1 MLFFY
6 GAAPLKQTSV
16 DYFGSLDII
25 LNNMYGLSETTGGV
39 TTHKITDFRLKY
51 AGEALTGTH
60 IKIANPDENG
70 QGEITISGRSVMMG
84 YLKNE
89 NATRECIDQHGY
101 FKSGDLGKLHEGRFL
116 QITGRIKELIIGA
129 GGENIAPVPIE
140 DKFKGECPACSNIM
154 MIGEARRFMSAI
166 ISFKV
171 DVDMKTGQPS
181 KNLT

>member
-116 QITGRIKELIIGA
+116 
-129 GGENIAPVPIE
+129 
-140 DKFKGECPACSNIM
+140 
-154 MIGEARRFMSAI
+154 
-166 ISFKV
+166 
-171 DVDMKTGQPS
+171 
-181 KNLT
+181 